1 MSDNFNI
8 SINEIFYSI
17 QGEAKNTGKP
27 TIFIRTAGCPF
38 RCSYCD
44 TEYAFSEGK
53 KTSID
58 NMILDMR
65 ASFDYLLLKL
75 NKKENPVNDILNN
88 DKLTIGTIYLLFFI
102 GGLTL
107 ILSGLM
113 KE

>member
-1 MSDNFNI
+1 MAERKELDLIKFNQNFEEQDKL
-8 SINEIFYSI
+8 NEFYEPRI
-17 QGEAKNTGKP
+17 TQT
-27 TIFIRTAGCPF
+27 TQ
-38 RCSYCD
+38 
-44 TEYAFSEGK
+44 YAPQ

-58 NMILDMR
+58 NIILDMR

>member
-1 MSDNFNI
+1 MAERKELDLIKFNQDFEEQDKL
-8 SINEIFYSI
+8 NEFYEPRTT
-17 QGEAKNTGKP
+17 Q
-27 TIFIRTAGCPF
+27 TIK
-38 RCSYCD
+38 
-44 TEYAFSEGK
+44 YAPQ

-58 NMILDMR
+58 NIILDMR
-65 ASFDYLLLKL
+65 ASFDYLVLKL

>member
-1 MSDNFNI
+1 MAERKELDLIKFNQNFEEQDKL
-8 SINEIFYSI
+8 NEFYEPRI
-17 QGEAKNTGKP
+17 TQT
-27 TIFIRTAGCPF
+27 TQ
-38 RCSYCD
+38 
-44 TEYAFSEGK
+44 YAPQQ
-53 KTSID
+53 TSID
-58 NMILDMR
+58 NIILDMR

-88 DKLTIGTIYLLFFI
+88 DKLTIGTIYLLFFM